1 MPSFE
6 IPDGPTTVALKTEAG
21 FHKGTATFNVT
32 NKTGEGLTARVSVQ
46 VQGSGKAEWYTI
58 QGEPERP
65 IAAGETQT
73 VTVVAKIPA
82 AGAGKPAPVKKP
94 PKKPAK
100 PAGNAPAAVAAATP
114 AAATVAAA
122 AAPAPAGQHV
132 IKLRVTNVND
142 PDNDST
148 DSTAATVTIPAPPPA
163 APKKPF
169 PMWIIAVIAGVLV
182 LVIGVVIAVVLMS
195 GGDDKPPPGTPVP
208 KVTGLDYPA
217 AVVELEKA
225 GFKAAPAINE
235 TVEGQPL
242 GLVFKQDPEAAAI
255 VADPKAAEVKLTVA
269 IGATAIVPT
278 VVDRPYVAAQ
288 ALIEDRGFTVA
299 PRVVGVA
306 SGKAPDTVLTQEPAA
321 EASAPKGSAV
331 TLTVDPGVVVPDLVT
346 VPMDDIVGVKA
357 LQNAGL
363 GIGTIGSVC
372 RGAVGK
378 VVTQSIEPKTKV
390 AKDTKVDINIG
401 SPSRIVNGRSTC
413 LFIISPDVMLRAR
426 QASPTVKLA
435 PTTQLRTRQLQ

>member
-1 MPSFE
+1 
-6 IPDGPTTVALKTEAG
+6 VALKTEAG

-32 NKTGEGLTARVSVQ
+32 NKTGEGLTGRFSVQ
-46 VQGSGKAEWYTI
+46 VQGSGKAEWYTV

-82 AGAGKPAPVKKP
+82 LTAGKSAPA
-94 PKKPAK
+94 KKPAK
-100 PAGNAPAAVAAATP
+100 PAGKAPAAAPTPPVAAAT
-114 AAATVAAA
+114 A
-122 AAPAPAGQHV
+122 APAGQHV

-148 DSTAATVTIPAPPPA
+148 DSTAATVTIPAPPPPS
-163 APKKPF
+163 PKKPF

-182 LVIGVVIAVVLMS
+182 LVIGVVVAVVLMN

-235 TVEGQPL
+235 TVEGQPP
-242 GLVFKQDPEAAAI
+242 GLVFKQDPEAAAV

-269 IGATAIVPT
+269 VGATAMVPA
-278 VVDRPYVAAQ
+278 VVDKPYVAAQ

-306 SGKAPDTVLTQEPAA
+306 SGKAPDTVLTQDPAG
-321 EASAPKGSAV
+321 EASAPKGSMV

-346 VPMDDIVGVKA
+346 VPMDDIVGIKA

-372 RGAVGK
+372 RGTVGK
-378 VVTQSIEPKTKV
+378 IVTQSIEPKTKV
-390 AKDTKVDINIG
+390 AKDTKVDITIG
-401 SPSRIVNGRSTC
+401 SPSRLVNGVSRC

-426 QASPTVKLA
+426 QATPTVRLA
-435 PTTQLRTRQLQ
+435 PSTQLRSLQQR